1 MKSTAGMAFAAILVA
16 ILLVPTA
23 HADEGKTAT
32 LDVAAAEPGKAQGE
46 ALQPRVKDELVKMH
60 AHFKRFAKKRIA
72 SLNRNHLHSRSRMK
86 VEQMPNGHWRAR
98 YHEYATNTERC
109 RVRKKSSKQ
118 VPYTGT
124 MILEERV
131 YESVAETRTECRTG
145 DFSVV
150 ERKPNY
156 VIFRFQNGSWK

>member
-16 ILLVPTA
+16 LLLVPAA
-23 HADEGKTAT
+23 HAEGDSTGT
-32 LDVAAAEPGKAQGE
+32 LDVATAEPGKAQGK

-60 AHFKRFAKKRIA
+60 AHFRRFAKQRIA

-86 VEQMPNGHWRAR
+86 VEQLPTGEWRAR

-131 YESVAETRTECRTG
+131 YESVAETRSECRAG
-145 DFSVV
+145 DFNVV